1 MSLVL
6 MAVKEPRARSELSCH
21 FIQRRREVVESAT
34 ASDINPSKL
43 SDVGLFVVECST
55 DEPGGRLSFIE
66 RFRTVNPRVPVI
78 ALAVKSSEDL
88 AVAAFRSGVRDYF
101 RWPEHASEL
110 GACLDRCLPP
120 SSREMPSRRKF
131 VGQSSPIRA
140 VVESLERAATTD
152 SNVLVTGET
161 GTGKEFVA
169 ESVHGLS
176 ARRHKAL
183 VSVNCAAIPE
193 TLLES
198 ELFGHERGA
207 FTGAIAPRE
216 GKLQQANGGT
226 IFFDEIGDMNLQG
239 QAKLLRVLET
249 REVFPLGGRRQVN
262 VDVRIVAA
270 TNQNLESMS
279 RVGSFRADLLF
290 RLNVVHIHLPPLR
303 ERVSD
308 IPSLLTHFTRQFN
321 ERWGMRLERFDDE
334 CQAVLCRHSWPG
346 NVRELKNVVEA
357 VYVNSRGGVIGIR
370 DLPAGLLA
378 AVSGGGGPDEKRR
391 LTDALLAMNWNV
403 SRAAE
408 KLHWSRMTVYRK
420 LARYHISREGG
431 VTGDAG
437 SDSAC
442 DMSVTVSNELS

>member
-1 MSLVL
+1 MNLVL
-6 MAVKEPRARSELSCH
+6 MAVNEPYARSELSRH
-21 FIQRRREVVESAT
+21 FTQRRHEVVESAP
-34 ASDINPSKL
+34 SDINCGQFR
-43 SDVGLFVVECST
+43 DVGLFVVECSAE
-55 DEPGGRLSFIE
+55 EPRGRLSFIE
-66 RFRTVNPRVPVI
+66 RFRTLNPRAPVI

-101 RWPEHASEL
+101 RWPEHAREL

-120 SSREMPSRRKF
+120 FHGEGPSRHKL

-140 VVESLERAATTD
+140 VVESVERAATTD

-169 ESVHGLS
+169 ESVHRLS

-198 ELFGHERGA
+198 ELFGYDKGA
-207 FTGAIAPRE
+207 FTGAVAARE

-226 IFFDEIGDMNLQG
+226 IFFDEIGDMNPQG

-262 VDVRIVAA
+262 LDVRIIAA
-270 TNQNLESMS
+270 TNQNLESLS
-279 RVGSFRADLLF
+279 RTGGFRVDLLF

-308 IPSLLTHFTRQFN
+308 IPALLAHFTRQFN
-321 ERWGMRLERFDDE
+321 ERWGMRVERFDEE
-334 CQAVLCRHSWPG
+334 CQAALCRHSWPG

-370 DLPAGLLA
+370 DLPDGLLA
-378 AVSGGGGPDEKRR
+378 AVSGGGQPDEKRR
-391 LTDALLAMNWNV
+391 LTDTLLAMNWNV
-403 SRAAE
+403 SKVAE

-420 LARYHISREGG
+420 LARYKISRESG
-431 VTGDAG
+431 VTTGAG
-437 SDSAC
+437 SDRTC
-442 DMSVTVSNELS
+442 DMPVTVSHGLS